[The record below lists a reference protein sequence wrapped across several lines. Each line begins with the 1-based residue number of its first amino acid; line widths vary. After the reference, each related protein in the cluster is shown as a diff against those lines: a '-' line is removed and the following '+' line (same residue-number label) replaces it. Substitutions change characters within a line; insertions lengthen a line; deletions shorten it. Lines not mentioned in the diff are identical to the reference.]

1 MHWRSLVF
9 SLTVIAIL
17 TPAPGRAAP
26 EVGGESRIVAATV
39 FPDRAE
45 VRRVVEASLPAGQST
60 LVIENL
66 PANLIAESVRVRG
79 SAGGA
84 LRIGSVET
92 KRHFE
97 AAVVRAEERRLL
109 AELEALQDS
118 RRGLDDRI
126 AAARV
131 QLNFVTAIGR
141 EGPKLLN
148 QQMAEGRFDPEALGQ
163 ALGLLGRGAAEAYEA
178 IREAEVDKRALARK
192 IDLAKRQLEKV
203 RTGRKASLIA
213 RVNLETERPVEA
225 RLELTYQLPGASWRP
240 LYDAR
245 LDTVSGETQLVQIGE
260 VRQGTGEDWTGVALT
275 LSTARPSVSAR
286 LPELNSWV
294 IDFAYPQLYDGK
306 RKRDKG
312 EAELS
317 LLRDALKQ
325 SMKTANVSLD
335 EATAVTG
342 SASQPAEAR
351 AAELATARVAA
362 GEFAAAYRVPG
373 AVNVPSDNESHKFV
387 VSEQA
392 FEAKLAVH
400 SVPKIAPQAYLTAA
414 ITYDGAAPILPGPV
428 SVFRDGAFVGTSAL
442 DMLRPGEEVTLS
454 FGVDDK
460 VRVDYRLETGQ
471 RSSEGLFNKHL
482 RLERRYLI
490 EVTNH
495 HARAMEIA
503 VLDQLPVPRDEA
515 IDVALLG
522 GSTKV
527 SERDVDTHKGVLA
540 WRHSYEPGETRT
552 IKFGYAVTYPDGQA
566 VPGF

>member
-1 MHWRSLVF
+1 MHWRYMIF
-9 SLTVIAIL
+9 SLTVIAVL
-17 TPAPGRAAP
+17 APAPGRAAT

-45 VRRVVEASLPAGQST
+45 VLRVVEATLPAGQST

-109 AELEALQDS
+109 AELETLQDA

-148 QQMAEGRFDPEALGQ
+148 RQMAEGRFDPEVLGQ
-163 ALGLLGRGAAEAYEA
+163 ALGLLGRGAAEAYAA
-178 IREAEVDKRALARK
+178 IREAEIDKRGLARK
-192 IDLAKRQLEKV
+192 IDLTQRQLEKV
-203 RTGRKASLIA
+203 RTGRKASLVA
-213 RVNLETERPVEA
+213 RVNLETDRPVEA

-260 VRQGTGEDWTGVALT
+260 VRQGTGEDWTDVALT

-286 LPELNSWV
+286 LPELDSCV

-317 LLRDALKQ
+317 LLRDSLQQ

-342 SASQPAEAR
+342 SASVPAEAM
-351 AAELATARVAA
+351 TARVVA

-373 AVNVPSDNESHKFV
+373 AVNVPSDNEPHKFV
-387 VSEQA
+387 VSEQT

-414 ITYDGAAPILPGPV
+414 ITYDGAAPILPGPI

-490 EVTNH
+490 EITNH
-495 HARAMEIA
+495 HARAIEIA

-522 GSTKV
+522 GTTKV
-527 SERDVDTHKGVLA
+527 SERDVDTRKGVLA
-540 WRHSYEPGETRT
+540 WRHSYQPGETRT
-552 IKFGYAVTYPDGQA
+552 IKFGYAVTYPDDHA

>member
-1 MHWRSLVF
+1 MHWRSLIF
-9 SLTVIAIL
+9 SLTVIALIA
-17 TPAPGRAAP
+17 PAPSRAAP

-45 VRRVVEASLPAGQST
+45 VLRVVEASLPAGQST

-79 SAGGA
+79 SANAA
-84 LRIGSVET
+84 LTIGSVET

-97 AAVVRAEERRLL
+97 VAVVRAAERRLL
-109 AELEALQDS
+109 AELEALQDR
-118 RRGLDDRI
+118 RRGFDDRI

-131 QLNFVTAIGR
+131 QLSFITAIGR

-148 QQMAEGRFDPEALGQ
+148 RQMAEGRFDPEALGQ
-163 ALGLLGRGAAEAYEA
+163 ALGLLGRGATEAFEA
-178 IREAEVDKRALARK
+178 IRTAEVDKRRLARK
-192 IDLAKRQLEKV
+192 IDLVQRRLDKV
-203 RTGRKASLIA
+203 RTGRTATLVA
-213 RVNLETERPVEA
+213 RVNLETERPVAA
-225 RLELTYQLPGASWRP
+225 RIELTYQLPGASWRP

-245 LDTVSGETQLVQIGE
+245 LDTETGATQLVQIGE
-260 VRQGTGEDWTGVALT
+260 VRQGTGEDWSNVRLT
-275 LSTARPSVSAR
+275 LSTARPSISAR
-286 LPELNSWV
+286 LPELNSWF
-294 IDFAYPQLYDGK
+294 IDFRHPGLYDGK

-317 LLRDALKQ
+317 LLRSALKQ
-325 SMKTANVSLD
+325 SVDTPSAELD
-335 EATAVTG
+335 EATARSG
-342 SASQPAEAR
+342 DDSR
-351 AAELATARVAA
+351 AAEPQIARVVAS
-362 GEFAAAYRVPG
+362 EFAAAYRIPG
-373 AVNVPSDNESHKFV
+373 SVNVPSDNEPHKFV
-387 VSEQA
+387 VSERA

-400 SVPKIAPQAYLTAA
+400 TVPKIAPQAYLTAT
-414 ITYDGAAPILPGPV
+414 IVYDGAAPILPGPV
-428 SVFRDGAFVGTSAL
+428 SVFRDGAFVGTSAIA
-442 DMLRPGEEVTLS
+442 MLRPGEEVTLS

-471 RSSEGLFNKHL
+471 RSSEGLITKHL

-503 VLDQLPVPRDEA
+503 VLDQLPVPRDAA
-515 IDVALLG
+515 IEVALLR
-522 GSTKV
+522 GSTKT
-527 SERDVDTHKGVLA
+527 SERDVEQRKGVLA
-540 WRHSYEPGETRT
+540 WRHTYQPGETRT